1 MDTSAPNGR
10 LVSNILASI
19 AEFEREIMLAR
30 QHEGIARAESEGKY
44 KGRAPTARAKS
55 DEVLRLLEGGVR
67 ATDVAKQLG
76 IGRRSGYRILD
87 AAKA

>member
-1 MDTSAPNGR
+1 MPSAHH
-10 LVSNILASI
+10 LA
-19 AEFEREIMLAR
+19 LCLL
-30 QHEGIARAESEGKY
+30 GKY

-55 DEVLRLLEGGVR
+55 DEVLRLLGSGVR

-76 IGRRSGYRILD
+76 IGRRSVYRIVE